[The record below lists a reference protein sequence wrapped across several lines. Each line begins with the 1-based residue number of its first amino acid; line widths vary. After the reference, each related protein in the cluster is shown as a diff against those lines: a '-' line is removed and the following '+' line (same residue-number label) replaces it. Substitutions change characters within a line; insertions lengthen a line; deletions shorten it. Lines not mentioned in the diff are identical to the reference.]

1 MISSVFLLCPP
12 LIPFELVTLHFWLL
26 PNKYFLR
33 SLEKEN
39 KEKEGNFEP
48 LGLPHCFM
56 SSPLLFFHDILLV
69 FGLQEDVK
77 DWTID
82 LLTDAL
88 TRVEESVKRGYN

>member
-1 MISSVFLLCPP
+1 MAPGR
-12 LIPFELVTLHFWLL
+12 LVKVRVSWPGHPRYLKKKKKKKKKH
-26 PNKYFLR
+26 
-33 SLEKEN
+33 EEQ
-39 KEKEGNFEP
+39 EGNFEP

-56 SSPLLFFHDILLV
+56 NSPLLFFHDILLV